1 MDELNYTLK
10 TENYLLKTKN
20 EKLYKK
26 NKNQQR
32 TITRLKNIIF
42 KQNGFI
48 KKIKEKTLDDDDW
61 EDLDLTMKEIN
72 TK

>member
-10 TENYLLKTKN
+10 TENCLLKTKN

-32 TITRLKNIIF
+32 TINRLKKIIL
-42 KQNGFI
+42 K
-48 KKIKEKTLDDDDW
+48 
-61 EDLDLTMKEIN
+61 
-72 TK
+72 